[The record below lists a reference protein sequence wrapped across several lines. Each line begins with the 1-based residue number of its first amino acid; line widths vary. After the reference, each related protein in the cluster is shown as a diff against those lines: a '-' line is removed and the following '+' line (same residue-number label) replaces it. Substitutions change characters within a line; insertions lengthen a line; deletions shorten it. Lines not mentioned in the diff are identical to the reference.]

1 MIFQENL
8 MFVYSLYVM
17 LRFEIFN
24 LLAFTLLELGLLPT
38 WWYVDDGCNTESDDS
53 PVDFTGSYQPNSFQA
68 GVRCCSTDGS
78 QCTTLGTCPGGT
90 TYSDAAEKCADDGK
104 RLCTK
109 DELRSEIC
117 CFTGGNCDSSEIW
130 TSTPSGSGNVLQD
143 IFVLMN
149 HNH

>member
-1 MIFQENL
+1 MLTNL

-53 PVDFTGSYQPNSFQA
+53 PVDFAGSYHPDSFQA

-104 RLCTK
+104 RLSIHKMPTVYK
-109 DELRSEIC
+109 FWSRSVALNTIMIT
-117 CFTGGNCDSSEIW
+117 FY
-130 TSTPSGSGNVLQD
+130 
-143 IFVLMN
+143 
-149 HNH
+149 